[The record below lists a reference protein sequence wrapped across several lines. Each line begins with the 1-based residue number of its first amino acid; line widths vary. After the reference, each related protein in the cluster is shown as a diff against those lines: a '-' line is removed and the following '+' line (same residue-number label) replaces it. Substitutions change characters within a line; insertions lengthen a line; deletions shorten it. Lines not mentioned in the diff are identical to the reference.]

1 MVYDVCGSL
10 DLSSNPFDLP
20 YRCNGRSR
28 SVVVSVVIAVV
39 IIVVATIVSII
50 VIIAAVV

>member
-39 IIVVATIVSII
+39 ATIVSII